1 VLVTSGG
8 VYAQNEIEWAPWL
21 RTTAGLRGDLA
32 RYRVNALETFN
43 SGTTSA
49 GLVSPKGGATLGPW
63 KGTELYV
70 NAGSGFHSNDARGT
84 TITRDV
90 DGNPAD
96 RVTPLVRAKGAE
108 VGART
113 VAIPH
118 LQSAVSLWTLRLAS
132 ELVYN
137 GDAGATEPG
146 PASGRHGIEWTNY
159 YSPTRWFVVD
169 GDVSW
174 SRAYF
179 SGVATANRY
188 VPEAVGTVVSAGA
201 SIDNFHRTFGS
212 LRLRYFGPRTLVD
225 DGSVRSKATKLVNL
239 EGGYQIRKSVRAV
252 VDVFNL
258 FDDAVSDI
266 DYYFASRLPGEPPG
280 GVNDIHSYQAVPRTA
295 RVGLIFSF

>member
-1 VLVTSGG
+1 M
-8 VYAQNEIEWAPWL
+8 
-21 RTTAGLRGDLA
+21 
-32 RYRVNALETFN
+32 
-43 SGTTSA
+43 
-49 GLVSPKGGATLGPW
+49 GPW

-118 LQSAVSLWTLRLAS
+118 LQSTVSLWTLRLAS

-280 GVNDIHSYQAVPRTA
+280 GVNDIHSHPAVPRTA